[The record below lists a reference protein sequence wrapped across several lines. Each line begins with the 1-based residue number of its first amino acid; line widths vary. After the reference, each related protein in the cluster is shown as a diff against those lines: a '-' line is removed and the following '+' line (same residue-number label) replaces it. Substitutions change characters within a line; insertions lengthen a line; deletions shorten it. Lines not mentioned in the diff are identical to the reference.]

1 MLIDAHKAVSDL
13 TEVGVPQDQA
23 ERFVEVVTRADD
35 EVATEEDICLLRAD
49 LERTKWQVIVI
60 TTSAVAALLAIF
72 EFLV

>member
-35 EVATEEDICLLRAD
+35 EVATEADICLLRAD
-49 LERTKWQVIVI
+49 LERTKWPVIVI